1 MYKQYIKILLAA
13 ILLSGCSKFDEIN
26 TDPNKTTIVTSEMLA
41 TTLLLDVT
49 KTTFKSG
56 TDFMRPHMLG
66 KYTCWSSSANEE
78 QYNRL
83 GRTEFFDRLV
93 VLNNIDKMISLATS
107 PELKNS
113 YTALGHTLRAWRFFE
128 LTMQVGDIPYSQA
141 MKGEKEGIIKPD
153 YDKQKDVFLG
163 ILQELDKADSLFEK
177 GVNFG
182 GDPVYGGNTLKWRK
196 LVNTFQLKVL
206 INLYRKT
213 ADTDLKVI
221 ARFQEI
227 MNGQP
232 LFEGNEDNFQLKFFD
247 KSGEKYPF
255 YKEGNQSYVYIM
267 LSSVIVDSLKSLQ
280 DRRLFYYTNP
290 SPVKIEGG
298 MAVNDWNAYIGLDPS
313 MLYSNLTQI
322 AGSRDYS
329 TINDRYLELP
339 TGEPIYLL
347 SYAELKFMQA
357 EAAVRGWIPGD
368 AAAYYN
374 AGVTAAFKFV
384 TDNTPDEARYHHN
397 MQITNDYVQNSY
409 LKQPAVVF
417 AGTTDLRLKQIFL
430 QKYLSTYLQDP
441 NHAFY
446 EYRRTGYPVFPVNPA
461 SNMNIPSDKIPSRWM
476 YPQKELDFN
485 STHLSEAL
493 QRQYGNDDVNGQM
506 WLLKAN

>member
-1 MYKQYIKILLAA
+1 MRYIKMLLAV
-13 ILLSGCSKFDEIN
+13 ILLSSCSKFDEIN
-26 TDPNKTTIVTSEMLA
+26 TDPNKTTIVTAEMLA
-41 TTLLLDVT
+41 TTLLLDIT
-49 KTTFKSG
+49 KTTFGSG
-56 TDFMRPHMLG
+56 TEFMRPHLLG
-66 KYTCWSSSANEE
+66 KYTCWSSSPNEE
-78 QYNRL
+78 QYNLL
-83 GRTEFFDRLV
+83 GRTAYFDRLV
-93 VLNNIDKMISLATS
+93 VLNNIEKMISFATS
-107 PELKNS
+107 SELKNS

-141 MKGEKEGIIKPD
+141 LKGESERIIKPE
-153 YDKQKDVFLG
+153 YDQQKDVFLG
-163 ILQELDKADSLFEK
+163 ILEELDLADSLFAQ

-182 GDPVYGGNTLKWRK
+182 GDPIYGGSTLKWRK

-206 INLYRKT
+206 INLFRKT
-213 ADTDLKVI
+213 SDTDLKVI
-221 ARFQEI
+221 PRFQKI

-232 LFEGNEDNFQLKFFD
+232 LFEGNEDNFHLKFFD
-247 KSGEKYPF
+247 KAGEKYPF

-267 LSSVIVDSLKSLQ
+267 LSSVILDSLKSLQ

-290 SPVKIEGG
+290 SPVKIEQG
-298 MAVNDWNAYIGLDPS
+298 MAVSNWNAYIGVDPA
-313 MLYSNLTQI
+313 MVHSNLAQI
-322 AGSRDYS
+322 AASRDYA
-329 TINDRYLELP
+329 TINDRYLELA

-374 AGVTAAFKFV
+374 AGITAAMKFV

-397 MQITNDYVQNSY
+397 MMITNDYVQNTY
-409 LKQPAVVF
+409 LEQAAVVF
-417 AGTTDLRLKQIFL
+417 SALPEQQLKQIFL

-441 NHAFY
+441 GHAYY
-446 EYRRTGYPVFPVNPA
+446 EYRRTGYPVFPVDPA
-461 SNMNIPSDKIPSRWM
+461 SNMNIPSDKIPGRWM

-485 STHLSEAL
+485 SANVSDAI